1 MPSHCPL
8 LSPRAR
14 RRVSRDGR
22 TDIASGGAAE
32 EGLERRR
39 TPSDATSSAACAR
52 DFVQLNSVG
61 KETME
66 RSVSVLPRAGAQPQK
81 GTFPDPEEVVF
92 LWKPRCQLTST
103 VTASA
108 HCCVPRRWGQACV
121 KQRHMWFMWSLPAAL
136 LQHCPAAQYAELRSE
151 QSTALLGVQKWQSSV
166 WDNKCCSSIHVPV
179 LFSVCNSSNQGL
191 MYSRALSF
199 SVHVL
204 GNHRI
209 IKVEKTLK
217 ISQSNRP
224 PTTNDAH

>member
-1 MPSHCPL
+1 MEATLPINVDCDCFSPL
-8 LSPRAR
+8 LCSEEMGTSLCKAAAYVVYVVYVVSPR
-14 RRVSRDGR
+14 
-22 TDIASGGAAE
+22 
-32 EGLERRR
+32 
-39 TPSDATSSAACAR
+39 
-52 DFVQLNSVG
+52 
-61 KETME
+61 
-66 RSVSVLPRAGAQPQK
+66 
-81 GTFPDPEEVVF
+81 
-92 LWKPRCQLTST
+92 
-103 VTASA
+103 
-108 HCCVPRRWGQACV
+108 
-121 KQRHMWFMWSLPAAL
+121 AL
-136 LQHCPAAQYAELRSE
+136 LQHCPAAQHAELRSE

-224 PTTNDAH
+224 PTTNVAH